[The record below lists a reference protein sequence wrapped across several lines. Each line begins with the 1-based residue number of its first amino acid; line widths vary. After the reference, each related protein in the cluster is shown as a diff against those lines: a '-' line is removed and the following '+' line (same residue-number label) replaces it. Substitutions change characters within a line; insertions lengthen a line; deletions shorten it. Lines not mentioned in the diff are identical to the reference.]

1 MELNKKYKVKNK
13 EGIMTIM
20 PIEIIKQDIGSVNY
34 SLGDFKKLRVEFY
47 EDDYISLYSHLDNKD
62 SIIYFIEMPN
72 LIGVTPTTY
81 KCKIVE
87 SEVKEYDF
95 YRIEYE

>member
-1 MELNKKYKVKNK
+1 MELNKKYTVKNK

-20 PIEIIKQDIGSVNY
+20 PIEKIEQDIGNANY
-34 SLGDFKKLRVEFY
+34 SLGDFKTLRIEFY
-47 EDDYISLYSHLDNKD
+47 EDDYISLYAHYENKD
-62 SIIYFIEMPN
+62 GIIYFIDVPN
-72 LIGVTPTTY
+72 FVGMKPITY

-95 YRIEYE
+95 TRIEYD

>member
-1 MELNKKYKVKNK
+1 MELNKNYTVKNK
-13 EGIMTIM
+13 AGIMTIM
-20 PIEIIKQDIGSVNY
+20 PIEIIKQDIGNADY

-47 EDDYISLYSHLDNKD
+47 EDDYMSLYSHNDNKD
-62 SIIYFIEMPN
+62 RIIYFIEIPN
-72 LIGVTPTTY
+72 FVGMKPTTY